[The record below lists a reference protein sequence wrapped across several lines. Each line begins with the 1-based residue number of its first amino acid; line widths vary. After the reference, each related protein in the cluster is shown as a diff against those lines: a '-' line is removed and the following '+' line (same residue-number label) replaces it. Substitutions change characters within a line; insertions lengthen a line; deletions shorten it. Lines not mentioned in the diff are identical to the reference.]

1 MKSLK
6 KWLDFWKISVYDSYV
21 GVYQVQKNIVIE
33 VVL

>member
-21 GVYQVQKNIVIE
+21 CVYQLQNNYSY
-33 VVL
+33 